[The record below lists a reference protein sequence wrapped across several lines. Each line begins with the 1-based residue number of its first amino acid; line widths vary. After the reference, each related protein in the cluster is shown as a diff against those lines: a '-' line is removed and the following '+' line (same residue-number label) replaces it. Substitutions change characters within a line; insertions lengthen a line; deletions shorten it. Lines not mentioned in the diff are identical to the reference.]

1 MSQQQER
8 QEPGHP
14 VDPGFDPT
22 ISFRGRTELWGEWTP

>member
-14 VDPGFDPT
+14 VDPN
-22 ISFRGRTELWGEWTP
+22 ISFRGPTELWAEWTP